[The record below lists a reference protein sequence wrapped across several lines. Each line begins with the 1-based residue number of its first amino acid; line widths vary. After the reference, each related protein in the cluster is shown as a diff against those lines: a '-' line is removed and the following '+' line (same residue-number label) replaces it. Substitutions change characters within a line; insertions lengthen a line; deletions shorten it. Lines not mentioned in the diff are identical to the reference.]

1 MIHLA
6 QAVPAVRQPA
16 PFPSLPQGM
25 ERDGFVALIDTV
37 APRLGVRSAALATF
51 RILIAATRPSAFKT
65 GEAEPCCYLQQSEI
79 AKKRQVSPSR
89 IRADEAQLVAAG
101 LIEKRTMGNGAR
113 SGFVGCGVFFS
124 SAIRRC
130 EEFLALREEI
140 EENRRRHA
148 KLRGLRSL
156 HKKHLKSCLAE
167 LTELAGPVDEV
178 QAIAAAFEG
187 WPSADKLHRMPVADL
202 EAHVSEADALCTM
215 ALDQLQALTKT
226 RGGPHENER
235 SYIQDTTQDL
245 NEVPCNACGSPRRPG
260 KRTPSGIGRVP
271 SDGAPSCREE
281 SVGAGSAAHKS
292 RILANIPIQSFIPL
306 ASDDMRFYLDMRRQ
320 GRGGWSSLH
329 LHDFT
334 VAAQCRLPEL
344 GITQSAWRAAVR
356 KMGAEDAT
364 WCVFIIDAK
373 ASDADIPIL
382 NPGGYLRAMTRRHEE
397 GTLNIVGG
405 LIGLSMRRNEE
416 EPRGRVIRR
425 RPGGGDGVELG

>member
-6 QAVPAVRQPA
+6 QAVPTVRQPA

-37 APRLGVRSAALATF
+37 APRLGVRSAALATL

-65 GEAEPCCYLQQSEI
+65 GEEEPCCYLQQSEI

-140 EENRRRHA
+140 EESRRRHA

-167 LTELAGPVDEV
+167 LTELTELAGPADEV
-178 QAIAAAFEG
+178 QAIATAFEG
-187 WPSADKLHRMPVADL
+187 WPSADKLHRMPVAEL

-235 SYIQDTTQDL
+235 SYIQDTTQYL
-245 NEVPCNACGSPRRPG
+245 NEVPCNVGSHPRSAVLP
-260 KRTPSGIGRVP
+260 TPSKGR
-271 SDGAPSCREE
+271 DDAPPGDPPCRKQDDRE
-281 SVGAGSAAHKS
+281 VFAAHKS
-292 RILANIPIQSFIPL
+292 TILTKIPIQTFIPL

-373 ASDADIPIL
+373 ASNVDTPIL

-397 GTLNIVGG
+397 GALNIVGG
-405 LIGLSMRRNEE
+405 LIGLSMRRNEIVA
-416 EPRGRVIRR
+416 GQ
-425 RPGGGDGVELG
+425 GDQAPA

>member
-6 QAVPAVRQPA
+6 QAVPTVRQPA

-65 GEAEPCCYLQQSEI
+65 GEEEPCCYLQQSEI

-89 IRADEAQLVAAG
+89 IRADEAQLVAVG

-140 EENRRRHA
+140 EESRRRHA

-167 LTELAGPVDEV
+167 LTELAEPADEV
-178 QAIAAAFEG
+178 HAIATAFEG
-187 WPSADKLHRMPVADL
+187 WPSADKLHRMPEAEL
-202 EAHVSEADALCTM
+202 EAHVSEANALCTT
-215 ALDQLQALTKT
+215 ALDLLQALTKT

-245 NEVPCNACGSPRRPG
+245 NEVPCNVGSHQRSAVLP
-260 KRTPSGIGRVP
+260 TPSNGR
-271 SDGAPSCREE
+271 DDAPCRKQDDRE
-281 SVGAGSAAHKS
+281 VLAAHKS
-292 RILANIPIQSFIPL
+292 TILTNIPIQTFIPL

-356 KMGAEDAT
+356 KLGAEDAT

-373 ASDADIPIL
+373 ASDADTPIL

-425 RPGGGDGVELG
+425 RPGGGDGGELG